1 MLSYLELGTKLIRF
15 RLQHGFGD
23 VFLAA
28 AGGIIRDAG
37 WNVTDYF
44 MERCIHNCSIG
55 RRRHCNIFN
64 PFDKSCHISEMFWNI
79 IATEAETP
87 VRSAKI
93 GVVYRG
99 SLQ

>member
-1 MLSYLELGTKLIRF
+1 MLSYLELRTKLIRF

-23 VFLAA
+23 VFLTA

-64 PFDKSCHISEMFWNI
+64 PSVPCNIAEMFQTI
-79 IATEAETP
+79 IAMETENPMKE
-87 VRSAKI
+87 AKI